1 IDSDAH
7 SVDQLDN
14 LRYGVNQARRGWL
27 EKADV
32 LNARSLA
39 RLRPCLR
46 GRCAHV
52 LAKLPRVHRVP
63 RQQFCH
69 AYPADMSDVAA
80 TLRGKTTMS
89 A

>member
-39 RLRPCLR
+39 RLRPL
-46 GRCAHV
+46 
-52 LAKLPRVHRVP
+52 LAR
-63 RQQFCH
+63 
-69 AYPADMSDVAA
+69 
-80 TLRGKTTMS
+80 TMRS
-89 A
+89 RARETSESP